1 MVLSA
6 DYNCRL
12 TFFALLSLQV
22 YRLGQKRPVSIAHLV
37 VEESIEM
44 RIRQMLEKKYGS
56 ASASAALDE
65 GEDKKP
71 AAAAVVGCI
80 ASDKAQVMADE
91 FDLLFGVDRK
101 SWSSGSP
108 TTAMPDHVASLA
120 LPSADFDGDNLMDGA
135 WL

>member
-1 MVLSA
+1 
-6 DYNCRL
+6 
-12 TFFALLSLQV
+12 V

-37 VEESIEM
+37 MEKSIET

-56 ASASAALDE
+56 ASASAALDD

-71 AAAAVVGCI
+71 AAAAAVGCI

-101 SWSSGSP
+101 SWAGGDS
-108 TTAMPDHVASLA
+108 TTASNSTAAMPDPVASLA
-120 LPSADFDGDNLMDGA
+120 LPSADFDDSDGDDEMDYA